1 MSEQLKDVPDEL
13 LMKEVQSPSGAYPS
27 YLIVTEMGRRK
38 RMRDQAKRE
47 MPTTTVTQDLMP
59 PSREQMMMAAAA
71 AQRQTMPPMAQP
83 MSQPPQ
89 GLNAPGI
96 MASPQAMNALAAQDV
111 MGAQEPRRMAGGGM
125 VSFAEGGDIKY
136 DDRGVARFQNQG
148 YVGETSSPVG
158 RFFRGFMAGPEGAGE
173 RYAEQQRILARER
186 ELREKLQQL
195 EGYGFKQQTRE
206 QQLEAENIRR
216 QLGAL
221 PSQIKQ
227 PVEPPPVAAT
237 QADAR
242 RMDNFIDATVRPSAA
257 PPAPPAVAGGGG
269 RGSTPITLT
278 SPTTASPLTIAPYVD
293 PYATETKKN
302 LADLRALREPTA
314 EDIEQLRTAEE
325 KRYGEKVPFRMGFL
339 EQDIA
344 KRQKDIE
351 GRRGSNIN
359 EAIIQAGLGIMGSK
373 SPYFAQAVSEGGLS
387 ALGAYRQGLKD
398 IREGERDILQS
409 RVALSNAQTLYDQ
422 GKFAAGEK
430 AEERANKQYERG
442 LNRLNTESAVLARN
456 QAYGLQAYQ
465 ADVQGKVAMETA
477 RQKQAELD
485 MEREKLPATIDALRG
500 QAAYYRSG
508 IGRGGAGRLSDAD
521 QKAAEDEANRLAMM
535 DKTVKYGTPE
545 FIARRNQYYL
555 QELQRRAAGLGY
567 QPGGTPPAGG
577 TGAEFIGFR

>member
-1 MSEQLKDVPDEL
+1 MNLIEMSEQLKDVPDEL

-111 MGAQEPRRMAGGGM
+111 MGAQPRRMAAGGM

-148 YVGETSSPVG
+148 FVTTFEAQEAI
-158 RFFRGFMAGPEGAGE
+158 RKE
-173 RYAEQQRILARER
+173 RERKER
-186 ELREKLQQL
+186 ELRDKFS
-195 EGYGFKQQTRE
+195 GFFDPFKNWSARQ
-206 QQLEAENIRR
+206 EAEAEEIRSR
-216 QLGAL
+216 GKPA
-221 PSQIKQ
+221 PSQ
-227 PVEPPPVAAT
+227 
-237 QADAR
+237 ADVR
-242 RMDNFIDATVRPSAA
+242 RVDNFIDATMPPIAAPSAAPVAPPAVARGGGGGGGGASAA
-257 PPAPPAVAGGGG
+257 PPAAPYAFTIPAYSSKFADQT
-269 RGSTPITLT
+269 RQAREALL
-278 SPTTASPLTIAPYVD
+278 ADQPLTEEQEGTA
-293 PYATETKKN
+293 
-302 LADLRALREPTA
+302 REKGVA
-314 EDIEQLRTAEE
+314 AYKQQ
-325 KRYGEKVPFRMGFL
+325 VPFRMGFL

-344 KRQKDIE
+344 KRQSELE

-398 IREGERDILQS
+398 IREGEKDLMQS
-409 RVALSNAQTLYDQ
+409 KVSFANAQTLYDQ
-422 GKFAAGEK
+422 GKFAAGDKERQNAIERQQRGFEK
-430 AEERANKQYERG
+430 KSSLYATFTKETQMELDAHRAEVERVKAIE
-442 LNRLNTESAVLARN
+442 
-456 QAYGLQAYQ
+456 
-465 ADVQGKVAMETA
+465 DA
-477 RQKQAELD
+477 RQKQQQID
-485 MEREKLPATIDALRG
+485 IEREKLPATIEALKG
-500 QAAYYRSG
+500 QAAYYRLMPQM
-508 IGRGGAGRLSDAD
+508 RGGAGRLSDAD

>member
-1 MSEQLKDVPDEL
+1 MNLIEMSEQLKDVPDEL

-38 RMRDQAKRE
+38 RMRDQARRE

-83 MSQPPQ
+83 MSQLPQ

-96 MASPQAMNALAAQDV
+96 MAAPQAMNTLAAQDV
-111 MGAQEPRRMAGGGM
+111 MGAQEPRRMAAGGM

-136 DDRGVARFQNQG
+136 DDRGVARFQG
-148 YVGETSSPVG
+148 GAYL
-158 RFFRGFMAGPEGAGE
+158 FPEGSLLGQFQRGTFFGE
-173 RYAEQQRILARER
+173 RTPGSLLGRYQLSMQEDPDVRRRIEEEEERKRQRAENDA
-186 ELREKLQQL
+186 ELRRIQNRATST
-195 EGYGFKQQTRE
+195 QT
-206 QQLEAENIRR
+206 AAPI
-216 QLGAL
+216 A
-221 PSQIKQ
+221 S
-227 PVEPPPVAAT
+227 PPPVAT
-237 QADAR
+237 
-242 RMDNFIDATVRPSAA
+242 PSAA
-257 PPAPPAVAGGGG
+257 STAGGGGAGRGAGGGG
-269 RGSTPITLT
+269 RGGDSAAPPAAPYAFAIPAYSSKFADQTRQAREALL
-278 SPTTASPLTIAPYVD
+278 ADQPLTEEQEGTA
-293 PYATETKKN
+293 
-302 LADLRALREPTA
+302 REKGVA
-314 EDIEQLRTAEE
+314 AYKQQ
-325 KRYGEKVPFRMGFL
+325 VPFRMGFL

-344 KRQKDIE
+344 KRQSDLE

-398 IREGERDILQS
+398 IREGEKDLMQS
-409 RVALSNAQTLYDQ
+409 KVSFANAQTLYDQ
-422 GKFAAGEK
+422 GKFAAGDKERQNAIERQQRGFEK
-430 AEERANKQYERG
+430 KSSLYATFTKETQMELDAHRAEVDRVKAIE
-442 LNRLNTESAVLARN
+442 
-456 QAYGLQAYQ
+456 
-465 ADVQGKVAMETA
+465 DA
-477 RQKQAELD
+477 RQKQQQID
-485 MEREKLPATIDALRG
+485 IEREKLPATIDALRG

-508 IGRGGAGRLSDAD
+508 IGRGGVGRLSDAD

>member
-1 MSEQLKDVPDEL
+1 MNLIEMSEQLKDVPDEL

-71 AQRQTMPPMAQP
+71 AQRQTMPPQSMAQP

-148 YVGETSSPVG
+148 FVTTFEAQDAI
-158 RFFRGFMAGPEGAGE
+158 RKE
-173 RYAEQQRILARER
+173 RERKER
-186 ELREKLQQL
+186 ELRDRLPNLFES
-195 EGYGFKQQTRE
+195 FKDWSARQ
-206 QQLEAENIRR
+206 EAAAEEIKSR
-216 QLGAL
+216 GKPA
-221 PSQIKQ
+221 PSQ
-227 PVEPPPVAAT
+227 
-237 QADAR
+237 ADVR
-242 RMDNFIDATVRPSAA
+242 RVDNFIDATMPPVAA
-257 PPAPPAVAGGGG
+257 PPVAPPAGGAAGGGGGGGG
-269 RGSTPITLT
+269 RG
-278 SPTTASPLTIAPYVD
+278 ASGAPPAAPYAFTIPAYSSKFADQTRQAREALLADQPLTEEQEGTA
-293 PYATETKKN
+293 
-302 LADLRALREPTA
+302 REKGVA
-314 EDIEQLRTAEE
+314 AYKQQ
-325 KRYGEKVPFRMGFL
+325 VPFRMGFL

-344 KRQKDIE
+344 KRQSDLE

-398 IREGERDILQS
+398 IREGEKDLMQS
-409 RVALSNAQTLYDQ
+409 KVSFANAQTLYDQ
-422 GKFAAGEK
+422 GKFAAGDKERQNAIERQQRGFEK
-430 AEERANKQYERG
+430 KSSLYATFTKETQMELDAHRAEVDRVKAIE
-442 LNRLNTESAVLARN
+442 
-456 QAYGLQAYQ
+456 
-465 ADVQGKVAMETA
+465 DA
-477 RQKQAELD
+477 RQKQQQID
-485 MEREKLPATIDALRG
+485 IEREKLPATIDALRG